1 MSGRSENSGACPD
14 RLVRVSALRLTAAG
28 RASCGTFV
36 NELRS
41 AWLPSI
47 GRGIALA
54 PALSM
59 GLPARSVTPAPTV
72 KSIRDLR
79 VSGAVWAHPTST
91 SGDPPPSIPVT
102 ARADPGVQV
111 PV

>member
-1 MSGRSENSGACPD
+1 MSGRSEISGACPD
-14 RLVRVSALRLTAAG
+14 RLVRVSALRITAAG

-36 NELRS
+36 NEPGT

-47 GRGIALA
+47 GRGIVLA

-72 KSIRDLR
+72 KPICERR
-79 VSGAVWAHPTST
+79 VPGAVWAQLTST
-91 SGDPPPSIPVT
+91 LGDPPPSIPVT
-102 ARADPGVQV
+102 VRAGAGAQV